1 MSLARQART
10 SGARA
15 DWCSPHDK
23 PRIFTAFIQAPSM
36 RCLFLALALSVCVFA
51 FGQRQLYALKKSDV
65 SFVSDAP
72 MERITAGNRS
82 ASGILDIKDRDFVVR
97 VPMRSFRGFNSPL
110 QQEHFY
116 ENYLETEAWPNAL
129 FEGRIIEATDL
140 SAPGSYRVRAKGRFT
155 LHGVARERIIPCDV
169 VVTIDG
175 LRITG
180 RFDVLLADH
189 GIRIPRVVQ
198 QKLAALVN
206 VKLDL
211 LFAPAP
217 GK

>member
-1 MSLARQART
+1 
-10 SGARA
+10 
-15 DWCSPHDK
+15 
-23 PRIFTAFIQAPSM
+23 M
-36 RCLFLALALSVCVFA
+36 RSLFLASALSFCALA
-51 FGQRQLYALKKSDV
+51 FGQRELYALKKSDV

-72 MERITAGNRS
+72 MERITASNRS

-97 VPMRSFRGFNSPL
+97 IPMRTFVGFNSSL

-116 ENYLETEAWPNAL
+116 ENYLETEVWPNAL
-129 FEGRIIEATDL
+129 FEGRIIEAADL
-140 SAPGSYRVRAKGRFT
+140 SAPGSYSVRAKGRFT
-155 LHGVARERIIPCDV
+155 LHGIARERIIPCDV
-169 VVTIDG
+169 VVTPDG
-175 LRITG
+175 LRVTG

-211 LFAPAP
+211 LFVPSP

>member
-1 MSLARQART
+1 
-10 SGARA
+10 
-15 DWCSPHDK
+15 
-23 PRIFTAFIQAPSM
+23 M
-36 RCLFLALALSVCVFA
+36 RFLFLASALIVCAFA
-51 FGQRQLYALKKSDV
+51 FGQRELYALKKSDV

-72 MERITAGNRS
+72 MERITATNRS
-82 ASGILDIKDRDFVVR
+82 ASGILDIHDRDFAVR
-97 VPMRSFRGFNSPL
+97 IPMRSFVGFNSAL

-140 SAPGSYRVRAKGRFT
+140 SVPGNYSVRAKGRFT
-155 LHGVARERIIPCDV
+155 LHGIARERIIPCEV
-169 VVTIDG
+169 VVTREG
-175 LRITG
+175 LRVTG

-211 LFAPAP
+211 LFVPSP